1 MSYRH
6 VDEIDKAVHIAR
18 KALSLGHLR
27 RPDRLTRFLY
37 QRWYLGLSSHQ
48 AEVPAQRSHVWQAW
62 SKDWTEQHN
71 RAGSDLVRLY
81 LTCAPHTSLH
91 AIGMVS
97 ERARGWDV
105 PWRLTSSALN
115 TAVPA
120 PDATVLYLPLDAL
133 TDIRPQLDELVVD
146 LQPFLANTVPAL
158 TLRIAR
164 GASLAQNPADGR
176 SFGEHRCGLVAR
188 SVIDSQNFHHKE
200 QVVRTM
206 HTFAAAGID
215 PKRPYLEA
223 AGSWDRPWVLV

>member
-6 VDEIDKAVHIAR
+6 VDEIDRAVHIAR

-62 SKDWTEQHN
+62 SKDWTEGHS
-71 RAGSDLVRLY
+71 RSGSDLIRLY

-97 ERARGWDV
+97 ERARCWDV

-120 PDATVLYLPLDAL
+120 PDATVLYLPLDVL
-133 TDIRPQLDELVVD
+133 TEVRPQLDELVVD

-176 SFGEHRCGLVAR
+176 SFGEHRCSLVAR

-215 PKRPYLEA
+215 PKRPYLAA